1 MKEKDM
7 TILFLFYDIESF
19 FRVFFQSK
27 IDHNELEQIGFDMK
41 NANNFEY
48 QYELYKRT
56 LFEGIC
62 NGILMCGGKIEG
74 IDDGES

>member
-1 MKEKDM
+1 MPKIFTTE
-7 TILFLFYDIESF
+7 DIESF
-19 FRVFFQSK
+19 IHDHIQSK
-27 IDHNELEQIGFDMK
+27 IDNNELEQIGFDMK
-41 NANNFEY
+41 NANNFKK